1 MSSPPLRSRL
11 RLIPIVLGQA
21 FGLLC
26 GIVGIRLNS
35 HLVPPALLGVY
46 GVFLTFAPIGTW
58 LVHAGLVKLVA
69 RNWAA
74 SDRRADLWRQVA
86 LTWARRLPWLALA
99 AAAAAFAMRGLPETR
114 PLPLILALFFSAS
127 LLALAALAQ
136 TALQAERTHW
146 RDCAVSATGSLTRT
160 FAPPLLFAATTGTV
174 NALWLGFCLHGCVT
188 AAAGLWALH
197 PYWRASKNGPD
208 QNSRP
213 AFPPVYEGP
222 LFIALAFVGWALPGL
237 NRWVVAGFFGEVQ
250 AGYFTLA
257 SGALVLPATL
267 GAVLMQ
273 YFQPGLFTL
282 GDGPAA
288 LRPTLAHRVDLI
300 ALVHALGSLAAL
312 GVLVWVGPYLIGNLI
327 SPRYRDALG
336 WLLPVGCFGTAT
348 ITGAFYHTL
357 LLAGRQE
364 RACGPVDLTHAALLA
379 GGSLIAAA
387 AGGQL
392 WFERW
397 LLVTPLVPWLVTRP
411 MARHYV
417 LRPGADPAPA
427 TAR

>member
-1 MSSPPLRSRL
+1 MSSSPTRSRL
-11 RLIPIVLGQA
+11 RLVPIVLGQV

-26 GIVGIRLNS
+26 GIGGIRLNS

-74 SDRRADLWRQVA
+74 SDQRAALWRQVA
-86 LTWARRLPWLALA
+86 FTWARRLPWLALA
-99 AAAAAFAMRGLPETR
+99 AAAAAFAMHGLPDVS
-114 PLPLILALFFSAS
+114 PLPVTLALFLSAS

-136 TALQAERTHW
+136 TALQAERAHW
-146 RDCAVSATGSLTRT
+146 RDCLVSMAGSLSRT
-160 FAPPLLFAATTGTV
+160 FAPPLIFAAATGTG
-174 NALWLGFCLHGCVT
+174 NALWLGFCVHGAVT

-197 PYWRASKNGPD
+197 PYWRTPKGE
-208 QNSRP
+208 NSHRP
-213 AFPPVYEGP
+213 EFSPVYEGP

-257 SGALVLPATL
+257 SGALVLPATF

-282 GDGPAA
+282 GDDSAA
-288 LRPTLAHRVDLI
+288 LRPTLARRVDLL

-312 GVLVWVGPYLIGNLI
+312 GMLVGAGPYLIGTLI
-327 SPRYRDALG
+327 SPRYRDALE

-357 LLAGRQE
+357 LLAGRRE
-364 RACGPVDLTHAALLA
+364 RACGPVDLTNAALLA
-379 GGSLIAAA
+379 GGSLIAAIV
-387 AGGQL
+387 GL
-392 WFERW
+392 EWFKRW
-397 LLVTPLVPWLVTRP
+397 LLIAPLVPWLVTRP
-411 MARHYV
+411 MARRYLFKPDAV
-417 LRPGADPAPA
+417 PAPA
-427 TAR
+427 PGR

>member
-1 MSSPPLRSRL
+1 MSSPSTRSRL
-11 RLIPIVLGQA
+11 RLVPIVLGQA

-26 GIVGIRLNS
+26 GIAGIRLNS

-46 GVFLTFAPIGTW
+46 GVFLTFAPVGSW

-74 SDRRADLWRQVA
+74 SDQRADLWRQVTF
-86 LTWARRLPWLALA
+86 TWARRLPWLALA
-99 AAAAAFAMRGLPETR
+99 AATAALAMRGLPDANPISVT
-114 PLPLILALFFSAS
+114 LALFLSAS

-136 TALQAERTHW
+136 TALQAERAHW
-146 RDCAVSATGSLTRT
+146 RDCLVSMASSLSRT
-160 FAPPLLFAATTGTV
+160 FAPPLLFAATTGTSH
-174 NALWLGFCLHGCVT
+174 ALWLGFCLHACIA
-188 AAAGLWALH
+188 AAAGLWALQ
-197 PYWRASKNGPD
+197 PYWRTAKTPHSP
-208 QNSRP
+208 RP
-213 AFPPVYEGP
+213 AFSPVYEGP

-257 SGALVLPATL
+257 GGALVLPATL

-273 YFQPGLFTL
+273 YFQPGLFAL

-288 LRPTLAHRVDLI
+288 MRPMLARRVDLI

-312 GVLVWVGPYLIGNLI
+312 GVLVWAGPHLIGTLI
-327 SPRYRDALG
+327 SPRYRDALA

-357 LLAGRQE
+357 LLASRCE
-364 RACGPVDLTHAALLA
+364 RECGPVDLTHAALLA
-379 GGSLIAAA
+379 GGSLVAA
-387 AGGQL
+387 AGGL
-392 WFERW
+392 VWFERW

-417 LRPGADPAPA
+417 LKPGAGPAPGPG
-427 TAR
+427 R

>member
-11 RLIPIVLGQA
+11 RLVPIVLGQA

-69 RNWAA
+69 RNWAGA
-74 SDRRADLWRQVA
+74 EQRADLWRQVTF
-86 LTWARRLPWLALA
+86 TWARRLPWLALA
-99 AAAAAFAMRGLPETR
+99 AAAAALAMHRLPDASPVPMT
-114 PLPLILALFFSAS
+114 LALFFSAS
-127 LLALAALAQ
+127 LLALTALAQ
-136 TALQAERTHW
+136 TALQAERAHW
-146 RDCAVSATGSLTRT
+146 RDCLVSMAGSLSRT
-160 FAPPLLFAATTGTV
+160 FAPPLLFAATTGTG
-174 NALWLGFCLHGCVT
+174 NALWLGFCLHGVIS
-188 AAAGLWALH
+188 AAAGLWALR
-197 PYWRASKNGPD
+197 PYWRTPDNAACARPGPGF
-208 QNSRP
+208 S
-213 AFPPVYEGP
+213 PVYEGP

-237 NRWVVAGFFGEVQ
+237 NRWVVAGFFGEIE

-267 GAVLMQ
+267 GAVIMQ
-273 YFQPGLFTL
+273 YFQPSLFAL
-282 GDGPAA
+282 GDGPATT
-288 LRPTLAHRVDLI
+288 RPVLARRVDLL
-300 ALVHALGSLAAL
+300 ALVHALGSLATL
-312 GVLVWVGPYLIGNLI
+312 GLLVWAGPHLVGTLI

-357 LLAGRQE
+357 LLAGRRE
-364 RACGPVDLTHAALLA
+364 RACGPVDLTNAALLA
-379 GGSLIAAA
+379 GGSLAAA
-387 AGGQL
+387 AGGL
-392 WFERW
+392 PWFERW

-411 MARHYV
+411 MARRY
-417 LRPGADPAPA
+417 LLKPDATPAPA
-427 TAR
+427 PGR

>member
-1 MSSPPLRSRL
+1 MSSPSSRSRL
-11 RLIPIVLGQA
+11 RLVPIVLGQA

-26 GIVGIRLNS
+26 GIAGIRLNS

-74 SDRRADLWRQVA
+74 SEQRADLWRQITF
-86 LTWARRLPWLALA
+86 TWARRLPWLALA
-99 AAAAAFAMRGLPETR
+99 AAGAAFAMHGLPEASPVPIT
-114 PLPLILALFFSAS
+114 LALFLSAS

-136 TALQAERTHW
+136 TALQAERAHW
-146 RDCAVSATGSLTRT
+146 RDCLVSMAGSLSRT
-160 FAPPLLFAATTGTV
+160 FAPPLLFAATSGTG
-174 NALWLGFCLHGCVT
+174 NALWLGFCLHGGVT
-188 AAAGLWALH
+188 AAAGLWALR
-197 PYWRASKNGPD
+197 PYWRAPKTPRLP
-208 QNSRP
+208 RP
-213 AFPPVYEGP
+213 EFSPVYEGP

-257 SGALVLPATL
+257 SGALALPATL

-273 YFQPGLFTL
+273 YFQPGLFVL
-282 GDGPAA
+282 GDGPASARPA
-288 LRPTLAHRVDLI
+288 LARRVDLL

-312 GVLVWVGPYLIGNLI
+312 GVLVGAGPSLIGTLI
-327 SPRYRDALG
+327 SPRYRDALV

-348 ITGAFYHTL
+348 ITGVFYHTL
-357 LLAGRQE
+357 LLAGRRE

-379 GGSLIAAA
+379 GGSLAAA
-387 AGGQL
+387 MGGL
-392 WFERW
+392 VWFERW

-411 MARHYV
+411 MARHY
-417 LRPGADPAPA
+417 LFKPDAGPAPA
-427 TAR
+427 PGR